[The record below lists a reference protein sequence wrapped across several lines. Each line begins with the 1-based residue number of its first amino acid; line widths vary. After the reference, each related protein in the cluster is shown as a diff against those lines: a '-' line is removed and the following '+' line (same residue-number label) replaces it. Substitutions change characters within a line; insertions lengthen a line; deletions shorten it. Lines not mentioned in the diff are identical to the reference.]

1 MSWIQLPGVQQVV
14 ESRDLVTY
22 RAPWAH
28 ASSSQDVLRATS
40 AHDPRFQGRE
50 NGPGFL
56 AWRASAA
63 GSLPYWPCGRQ
74 VQNKTSDGVGSDN
87 EVETTPCS
95 ASTRGEQSWPRPQS
109 AVEPRR
115 SKTPANNHRREIGIK
130 RTANKRRKL
139 LK

>member
-1 MSWIQLPGVQQVV
+1 MQPSLVQQVV

-56 AWRASAA
+56 ALCLTGLAA
-63 GSLPYWPCGRQ
+63 GRFRTKLLMVSVP
-74 VQNKTSDGVGSDN
+74 TM
-87 EVETTPCS
+87 
-95 ASTRGEQSWPRPQS
+95 
-109 AVEPRR
+109 R
-115 SKTPANNHRREIGIK
+115 SKQLLAVQALGVSNRGHGPSQRMNPGAVKPERII
-130 RTANKRRKL
+130 TAEKSE
-139 LK
+139 